1 MVRRL
6 DLLALLL
13 VIVGAVNWGLVGLFK
28 FDLVAE
34 LVGEE
39 FGKVNLVSR
48 IIYTLVGLAGLY
60 LIPNLIRAPR
70 RTGGK
75 VGESYA

>member
-48 IIYTLVGLAGLY
+48 LVYALVGLAGLY
-60 LIPNLIRAPR
+60 LVPYLTRAPR
-70 RTGGK
+70 RTEK